1 GLEAGARRPVW
12 AITRFSR
19 FLTHA
24 GTASAAAIDRPL
36 LERYLADLHTEFA
49 AGNQQIVHIGQ
60 LSLFFAA
67 INQHNWEPR
76 LPAAAMF
83 YSADV
88 PKRAQRL
95 PRALASHVMAQV
107 EQPANLDRWDN
118 FAYRLV
124 TLILIRCGLRVTDAL
139 RLPVDCVVTDADG
152 AAYLRYYNHKMK

>member
-1 GLEAGARRPVW
+1 
-12 AITRFSR
+12 
-19 FLTHA
+19 
-24 GTASAAAIDRPL
+24 
-36 LERYLADLHTEFA
+36 
-49 AGNQQIVHIGQ
+49 
-60 LSLFFAA
+60 
-67 INQHNWEPR
+67 
-76 LPAAAMF
+76 MF

-152 AAYLRYYNHKMK
+152 AAYLRYYNHKMKREALVPIDEQLQSLINEQRQKVAARWPDAARLLFPRPTKNVDGTQPLGSSTYRLALY